1 MKILLTFLFT
11 LLFCFNAVARES
23 HYMYSCEVKQNDVAT
38 YKKEIKKCDQ
48 SFYNG
53 CKIAETTAQT
63 LKILRTK
70 CYVAACYEDIAY
82 KIIDKYYSKS
92 AKEQKEA
99 FAKYGQQ
106 IYKTFES
113 MYVGAD
119 ECGIS
124 GCGLISYV
132 FSINAG
138 RERLKSVVE
147 RYIWLLED
155 SLYYCKK
162 S

>member
-23 HYMYSCEVKQNDVAT
+23 HYYPFMYSCEVKQNDVAT
-38 YKKEIKKCDQ
+38 YKKEMRKCEQALDKD
-48 SFYNG
+48 
-53 CKIAETTAQT
+53 CKVAETTAQMLDCT
-63 LKILRTK
+63 YKA
-70 CYVAACYEDIAY
+70 AACYQDIAY
-82 KIIDKYYSKS
+82 KIIDKYYSES

-99 FAKYGQQ
+99 FVKYIKQAYETYEL
-106 IYKTFES
+106 IY
-113 MYVGAD
+113 VRAD
-119 ECGIS
+119 ECGIP
-124 GCGLISYV
+124 GCGSISYV
-132 FSINAG
+132 LSINAG
-138 RERLKSVVE
+138 REIVKSVVE